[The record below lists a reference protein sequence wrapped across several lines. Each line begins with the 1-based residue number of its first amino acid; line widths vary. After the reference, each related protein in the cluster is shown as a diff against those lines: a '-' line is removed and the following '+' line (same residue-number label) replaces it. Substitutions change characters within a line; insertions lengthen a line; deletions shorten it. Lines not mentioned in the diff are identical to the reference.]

1 MPLSTEKEFIY
12 TFSSKDLKSTLRVPV
27 VIPQEQD
34 ARDLTGRLV
43 FEHNLPCYI
52 EDGIMYINKNFSA
65 YHVNNLFYLL
75 SLDIYKLTI

>member
-1 MPLSTEKEFIY
+1 MPLSTEKEFTY

-52 EDGIMYINKNFSA
+52 EDGIMYINKHFRHIMSI
-65 YHVNNLFYLL
+65 
-75 SLDIYKLTI
+75 IYFIYCRLIYTN